1 MDKTILIFALCLL
14 AACSYLSW
22 PECLEL
28 MDPGEEVIEKEI
40 EEKKHAAALGKE
52 KYRT

>member
-1 MDKTILIFALCLL
+1 MDKVILVFALCLL

-28 MDPGEEVIEKEI
+28 MEPIEEVIEKEI
-40 EEKKHAAALGKE
+40 EETEHAAA
-52 KYRT
+52 